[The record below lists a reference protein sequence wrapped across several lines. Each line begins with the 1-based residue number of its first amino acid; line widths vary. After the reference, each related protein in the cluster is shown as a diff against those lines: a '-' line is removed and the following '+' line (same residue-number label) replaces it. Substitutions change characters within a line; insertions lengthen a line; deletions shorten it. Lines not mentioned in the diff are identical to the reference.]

1 LVELTKGEQNRV
13 LLKVAEQLADLLS
26 KKADAADKNRLD
38 SSVIAGDPASQRND
52 EFVSQLLDSPPAVA
66 KQEKSQSASAGD
78 SITIKDNRLH
88 NPDPPILAQ
97 IPYQE
102 TPTVDELL
110 DRIRRSLTSPP
121 KVPDPGSYG
130 RQWILYSNGRYF
142 HEIGRRWAQF
152 IEGKQLTRG
161 L

>member
-1 LVELTKGEQNRV
+1 MVALTKGEQNRV

-88 NPDPPILAQ
+88 NPDPANLGADPIPRNA
-97 IPYQE
+97 
-102 TPTVDELL
+102 
-110 DRIRRSLTSPP
+110 
-121 KVPDPGSYG
+121 YG
-130 RQWILYSNGRYF
+130 RRI
-142 HEIGRRWAQF
+142 
-152 IEGKQLTRG
+152 TR
-161 L
+161 